1 MSPSSTVHGGQHGT
15 KYVIFELLMHAAIF
29 EHQLVCMSRGKSIF
43 IVSGT
48 YLTHTT
54 LSRNIGIVFTLVYH
68 TDILYNEAQSGYVQM
83 WTAQKIYTA
92 SASLAWLGRST
103 SSETN
108 TARCMRCPPPPNQ
121 HADAR
126 RMEPGRRRVIHNV
139 RLLRGHSEGL
149 QVYGGHEYK
158 QPLLAFKL
166 GFSYPRSPQYG
177 LWSPD
182 TFGPSFFFE
191 DPRRQAIFF
200 VFSKMALHSNAKAM
214 RLTCEHY
221 WSALELW
228 LTYYDTRIPRH

>member
-1 MSPSSTVHGGQHGT
+1 M
-15 KYVIFELLMHAAIF
+15 
-29 EHQLVCMSRGKSIF
+29 MSRGESIF
-43 IVSGT
+43 ILSGT

-149 QVYGGHEYK
+149 QVYGGHEQK
-158 QPLLAFKL
+158 QPLLAFRL
-166 GFSYPRSPQYG
+166 GILTRGHRSTGYG
-177 LWSPD
+177 VRTRLD
-182 TFGPSFFFE
+182 LLF
-191 DPRRQAIFF
+191 
-200 VFSKMALHSNAKAM
+200 FSKTPVDRRFFLCSQKWPFI
-214 RLTCEHY
+214 RTQKRCV
-221 WSALELW
+221 
-228 LTYYDTRIPRH
+228 